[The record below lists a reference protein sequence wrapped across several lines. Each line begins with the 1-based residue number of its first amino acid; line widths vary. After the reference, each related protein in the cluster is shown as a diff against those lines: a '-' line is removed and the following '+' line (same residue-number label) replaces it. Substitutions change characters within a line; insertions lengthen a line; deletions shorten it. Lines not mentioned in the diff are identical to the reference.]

1 MAYRAAKAAP
11 IVSRGA
17 AAVERSAD
25 REAGR
30 KRATDFL
37 AAPVSGNPK
46 VVSAGKLSLAVSG
59 PQDTFTAVEPLPAP
73 FGARVTYVGDDE
85 VARTEDFLTLILEQA
100 RRWGMTLAAENV
112 KVDDGLEAL

>member
-11 IVSRGA
+11 IVSCGA

-30 KRATDFL
+30 KRDTDFL

-59 PQDTFTAVEPLPAP
+59 PQDTFTAAEPLPTL

-85 VARTEDFLTLILEQA
+85 VARTEDFATFILEQA
-100 RRWGMTLAAENV
+100 RRSGITLPAENV